1 MRRLKFFPAPYPDE
15 CYYSIFCRYFARSGS
30 TSNKRTIFE
39 LFGEAQ
45 SLAAFVFLPRRLEL
59 VDIWLGADSPVKREK
74 LALDNSC
81 YAYFSTAF
89 TRQLYE
95 GMERKIKTGEPD
107 RSLERRIIQ
116 KCRRSH
122 WPERLRYCP
131 DCARE
136 DMERY
141 GETYWHRM
149 PQLPG
154 IEYCLKHG
162 TPIRDSEVTFRQIT
176 MAFCPASHALQC
188 LPLQEDAEKKKY
200 RQRYLA
206 IAGDT
211 EWLLRNGLKL
221 EGCRNIAR
229 KYKELFMEKGLTTA
243 QGVRYPDRIKTAFT
257 EYHGEGFLKQMFQDK
272 ENYLYWLDFVFESVS
287 EHLRP
292 LHHILLMEF
301 LKGSSEKFYEAIPE
315 IEPYGNGPWPCV
327 NKICL
332 HYGKDGAKKVSVSYF
347 NGLTLG
353 QFQCETC
360 GMKYQRS
367 NTEQVFEE
375 YVEHVT
381 ILNYGHYW
389 YEMLRECV
397 EVKKLRLTETAT
409 VLKCTTTTVKKRADE
424 IGINPNQNR
433 KSCIYREKDGSKTDR
448 SQYFRSRVTELLEV
462 QPELTASELEEQIP
476 GAYAWFNKNDFQ
488 WLKQRLV
495 VDQEKH
501 YWAEWEE
508 EQLKALISAY
518 ETIQKTGDPD
528 RRITVGWICS
538 VAGLRESEIKGRLH
552 RLPNIRAFVEEAV
565 EGKEEWLERR
575 FKKIAARKK
584 LAGKDLKMADIRREM
599 SLKPNT
605 YQKYG
610 TFIDGLITELNC
622 CIQGKKS
629 DKNGLNYQQE

>member
-59 VDIWLGADSPVKREK
+59 VDTWLGADSSVKREK

-89 TRQLYE
+89 TRQLFE

-122 WPERLRYCP
+122 WPEHLRYCP
-131 DCARE
+131 DCVRE
-136 DMERY
+136 DVEGY

-154 IEYCLKHG
+154 VEYCLKHG
-162 TPIRDSEVTFRQIT
+162 TPIQDSEVTFRQIT
-176 MAFCPASHALQC
+176 MTFCPASHALQG
-188 LPLQEDAEKKKY
+188 LTLQEDAEKKKY

-206 IAGDT
+206 IARDT

-221 EGCRNIAR
+221 EGCRSIAR

-257 EYHGEGFLKQMFQDK
+257 EYHGEGFLKQLFQDK

-301 LKGSSEKFYEAIPE
+301 LKETAQGFFSSVPDN
-315 IEPYGNGPWPCV
+315 EPYGSGPWPCI
-327 NKICL
+327 NKVCC
-332 HYGKDGAKKVSVSYF
+332 HYGKDGAEKISVTYM
-347 NGLTLG
+347 NGQTIG
-353 QFQCETC
+353 HFRCTGC

-367 NTEQVFEE
+367 RPWQEFEE
-375 YVEHVT
+375 YADHAV
-381 ILNYGHYW
+381 ILDYGDYW
-389 YEMLRECV
+389 YRKLRECV
-397 EVKKLRLTETAT
+397 EAKGLNQAETAK
-409 VLKCTTTTVKKRADE
+409 VMKCTTTTVRKRAEE
-424 IGINPNQNR
+424 IGLNLHMNR
-433 KSCIYREKDGSKTDR
+433 KSCIYHEKEWKGIDR
-448 SQYFRSRVTELLEV
+448 SQYFRAKVDEALQY
-462 QPELTASELEEQIP
+462 QPELTAKELDELVP
-476 GAYAWFNKNDFQ
+476 GAYAWFHKNDFQ
-488 WLKQRLV
+488 WLKERLV
-495 VDQEKH
+495 IEQDKQYWMVWEQEH
-501 YWAEWEE
+501 LEL
-508 EQLKALISAY
+508 LKEAY
-518 ETIQKTGDPD
+518 EYIKQTGNPE
-528 RRITVGWICS
+528 RRITIGWLCS
-538 VAGLRESEIKGRLH
+538 TAGLRECEIKGRLH
-552 RLPNIRAFVEEAV
+552 RFSNIKDFVDEVV
-565 EGKEEWLERR
+565 ESKEEWLRR
-575 FKKIAARKK
+575 RLVAIAKVKKESGGMMEFSDVKK
-584 LAGKDLKMADIRREM
+584 NMGI
-599 SLKPNT
+599 KPNT
-605 YQKYG
+605 YQKYDTYIG
-610 TFIDGLITELNC
+610 TLIKQLN
-622 CIQGKKS
+622 K
-629 DKNGLNYQQE
+629 

>member
-39 LFGEAQ
+39 LFSEAQ

-59 VDIWLGADSPVKREK
+59 VDTWLGADSPVKREK

-89 TRQLYE
+89 TRQLFE

-131 DCARE
+131 DCVRE
-136 DMERY
+136 DVERY

-154 IEYCLKHG
+154 VEYCLKHG
-162 TPIRDSEVTFRQIT
+162 TPIQDSEVTFRQIT
-176 MAFCPASHALQC
+176 MAFCPASHALQG
-188 LPLQEDAEKKKY
+188 LTLQEDAEKKKY

-206 IAGDT
+206 IARDT

-221 EGCRNIAR
+221 EGCRSIAR

-257 EYHGEGFLKQMFQDK
+257 EYHGEGFLKQLFQDK

-301 LKGSSEKFYEAIPE
+301 LKETAQGFFSSVPDN
-315 IEPYGNGPWPCV
+315 EPYGNGPWPCI
-327 NKICL
+327 NKVCC
-332 HYGKDGAKKVSVSYF
+332 HYGKDGAEKISVTYM
-347 NGLTLG
+347 NGQTIG
-353 QFQCETC
+353 HFRCTRC

-367 NTEQVFEE
+367 RPWQEFEE
-375 YVEHVT
+375 YADHAV
-381 ILNYGHYW
+381 ILDYGDYW
-389 YEMLRECV
+389 YRKLRECV
-397 EVKKLRLTETAT
+397 EAKGLNQAETAK
-409 VLKCTTTTVKKRADE
+409 VMKCTTTTVRKRAEE
-424 IGINPNQNR
+424 IGLNLHVNR
-433 KSCIYREKDGSKTDR
+433 KSCIYHEKEWKGIDR
-448 SQYFRSRVTELLEV
+448 SQYFRAKVGEALQY
-462 QPELTASELEEQIP
+462 QPELTAKELDELVP
-476 GAYAWFNKNDFQ
+476 GAYAWFHKNDFQ
-488 WLKQRLV
+488 WLKERLV
-495 VDQEKH
+495 IDQDKQ
-501 YWAEWEE
+501 YWMVWEQE
-508 EQLKALISAY
+508 HLELLKEAY
-518 ETIQKTGDPD
+518 ECIKQTGDSD
-528 RRITVGWICS
+528 RRITIGWLCS
-538 VAGLRESEIKGRLH
+538 TAGLHECEIKGKLH
-552 RLPNIRAFVEEAV
+552 RFPEIRAFVEEVV
-565 EGKEEWLERR
+565 EGKEEWLARR
-575 FKKIAARKK
+575 FKKIAERKRI
-584 LAGKDLKMADIRREM
+584 AGGILRLTDIKREM

-605 YQKYG
+605 YKKYASL
-610 TFIDGLITELNC
+610 IKGLIEQLGN
-622 CIQGKKS
+622 
-629 DKNGLNYQQE
+629 

>member
-39 LFGEAQ
+39 LFSEAQ

-59 VDIWLGADSPVKREK
+59 VDTWLGADSPVKREK

-89 TRQLYE
+89 TRQLFE
-95 GMERKIKTGEPD
+95 GMERKIKTGEPN

-131 DCARE
+131 DCVRE
-136 DMERY
+136 DVERY

-154 IEYCLKHG
+154 VEYCLKHG
-162 TPIRDSEVTFRQIT
+162 TPIQDSEVTFRQIT
-176 MAFCPASHALQC
+176 MAFCPASHALQG
-188 LPLQEDAEKKKY
+188 LTLQEDAEKKKY

-206 IAGDT
+206 IARDT

-221 EGCRNIAR
+221 EGCRSIAR

-257 EYHGEGFLKQMFQDK
+257 EYHGEGFLKQLFQDK

-301 LKGSSEKFYEAIPE
+301 LKETAQDFFYSVPDN
-315 IEPYGNGPWPCV
+315 EPYGNGPWPCI
-327 NKICL
+327 NKICS
-332 HYGKDGAKKVSVSYF
+332 HYGKDGAEKISVTYM
-347 NGLTLG
+347 NGQTIG
-353 QFQCETC
+353 QFQCTGC

-367 NTEQVFEE
+367 RPWQEFEE
-375 YVEHVT
+375 YADHAV
-381 ILNYGHYW
+381 ILDYGDYW
-389 YEMLRECV
+389 YRKLRECV
-397 EVKKLRLTETAT
+397 EAKGLNQAETAK
-409 VLKCTTTTVKKRADE
+409 VMKCTTITVRKRAEE
-424 IGINPNQNR
+424 IGLNLHVNR
-433 KSCIYREKDGSKTDR
+433 KSCIYHEKEWKDIDR
-448 SQYFRSRVTELLEV
+448 SQYFRAKVGEALQY
-462 QPELTASELEEQIP
+462 QPELTAKELDELVP
-476 GAYAWFNKNDFQ
+476 GAYAWFHKNDFQ
-488 WLKQRLV
+488 WLKERLV
-495 VDQEKH
+495 IDQDKQ
-501 YWAEWEE
+501 YWTIWEQE
-508 EQLKALISAY
+508 HLELLKKAY
-518 ETIQKTGDPD
+518 ECIKQTGDPE
-528 RRITVGWICS
+528 RRITIGWLCS
-538 VAGLRESEIKGRLH
+538 TVGLRECEIKGRLH
-552 RLPNIRAFVEEAV
+552 RFPDLKGFVDKVV
-565 EGKEEWLERR
+565 ESKEEWLKRR
-575 FKKIAARKK
+575 FMEIAENKGKLGGKITI
-584 LAGKDLKMADIRREM
+584 ADIKRNM

-605 YQKYG
+605 YKKYALY
-610 TFIDGLITELNC
+610 IEELIKC
-622 CIQGKKS
+622 
-629 DKNGLNYQQE
+629 LNYR

>member
-59 VDIWLGADSPVKREK
+59 VDTWLGADSPVKRKK

-89 TRQLYE
+89 TRQLFE

-131 DCARE
+131 DCVRE
-136 DMERY
+136 DVERY
-141 GETYWHRM
+141 GETYWYRM

-154 IEYCLKHG
+154 VEYCLRHG
-162 TPIRDSEVTFRQIT
+162 TPIQDSEVTFRQIT
-176 MAFCPASHALQC
+176 MAFCPASHALQD
-188 LPLQEDAEKKKY
+188 LTLQEDAEKKKY

-206 IAGDT
+206 IARDT

-221 EGCRNIAR
+221 EGCRSIAR

-257 EYHGEGFLKQMFQDK
+257 EYHGEGFLKQLFQDK

-301 LKGSSEKFYEAIPE
+301 LKETAQGFFYSVPDN
-315 IEPYGNGPWPCV
+315 EPYGNGPWPCI
-327 NKICL
+327 NKICS
-332 HYGKDGAKKVSVSYF
+332 HYGRDGAEKIFVTYM
-347 NGLTLG
+347 NGQTIG
-353 QFQCETC
+353 QFRCTGC
-360 GMKYQRS
+360 GMRYQRS
-367 NTEQVFEE
+367 RPWQEFKE
-375 YVEHVT
+375 YADHAV
-381 ILNYGHYW
+381 ILDYGDYW
-389 YEMLRECV
+389 YRKLRECV
-397 EVKKLRLTETAT
+397 ETKGLNQAETAKMM
-409 VLKCTTTTVKKRADE
+409 KCTTTTVRKRAEE
-424 IGINPNQNR
+424 IGLDLHANR
-433 KSCIYREKDGSKTDR
+433 KSCIYHEKEWKDIDR
-448 SQYFRSRVTELLEV
+448 SQYFRAKVGDVL
-462 QPELTASELEEQIP
+462 QYHPELTAKELDELVP
-476 GAYAWFNKNDFQ
+476 GAYAWFHKNDFQ
-488 WLKQRLV
+488 WLKERLV
-495 VDQEKH
+495 IDQNKQ
-501 YWAEWEE
+501 YWTVWEQE
-508 EQLKALISAY
+508 HLELLKEAY
-518 ETIQKTGDPD
+518 ECIKQTGDPE
-528 RRITVGWICS
+528 RRITIGWLCS
-538 VAGLRESEIKGRLH
+538 TVGLRECEIKGRLH
-552 RLPNIRAFVEEAV
+552 RFPNIRGFVDEVV
-565 EGKEEWLERR
+565 ESKEEWLSRR
-575 FKKIAARKK
+575 LVAIAKVKKESGGKMEFSDVKK
-584 LAGKDLKMADIRREM
+584 NMG
-599 SLKPNT
+599 LKPNT

-610 TFIDGLITELNC
+610 TYIETLIKQLN
-622 CIQGKKS
+622 K
-629 DKNGLNYQQE
+629 